1 MRWILPMAAMAAAG
15 CAGRVSLPPAAPGP
29 EASPPALV
37 VTLVW
42 DAPVD
47 LDLYVTDPAW
57 RTAYYAR
64 PDGHL
69 RADVRCPAGG
79 AGVRSERAEWTQP
92 SRGRYR
98 VGVDFPDACDSG
110 IERVSYRIVV
120 DRGGE
125 REGATGSVRLEERL
139 PAAAEFVV
147 P

>member
-1 MRWILPMAAMAAAG
+1 MAAVAAAA
-15 CAGRVSLPPAAPGP
+15 CAARVAQPPAAPAP
-29 EASPPALV
+29 DASGAALV

-69 RADVRCPAGG
+69 RADVRCPVTG
-79 AGVRSERAEWTQP
+79 ASVRSERAEWTHP
-92 SRGRYR
+92 LPGRYR
-98 VGVDFPDACDSG
+98 VGVDFPDACGTAIDH
-110 IERVSYRIVV
+110 VSYRIVV
-120 DRGGE
+120 DRAGR
-125 REGATGSVRLEERL
+125 REETTGSVRLEERL
-139 PAAAEFVV
+139 PAAAEFAV